1 MRKISF
7 VVLFLLLSMGI
18 YTETIK
24 VISAIY
30 PGLEGKTNLGDD
42 GLNIEILKVLCK
54 EAGIDLEV
62 KQYPRNRALQLLKS
76 GDSQIYLGSITHLDK
91 EMRKDYIEI
100 PISIVV
106 SVLFYMKEKYP
117 NFSWKEYKDLNKYFI
132 GTQTGGNIPRVAKE
146 NKLNFE
152 ETPDTRALIKKLYTG
167 RNNMIVLV
175 DFAGLALIKEMY
187 PEESSKFAY
196 STKPFYITEIGLLIN
211 KNYKEYE
218 NLEDKLHKA
227 LDKLYKNGT
236 WESLMKKYSV
246 HDKVPVEGKSY
257 IESYLKSKNSNK
269 KK

>member
-91 EMRKDYIEI
+91 NMRKDYIEV

-117 NFSWKEYKDLNKYFI
+117 NFSW
-132 GTQTGGNIPRVAKE
+132 
-146 NKLNFE
+146 NF
-152 ETPDTRALIKKLYTG
+152 
-167 RNNMIVLV
+167 N
-175 DFAGLALIKEMY
+175 
-187 PEESSKFAY
+187 
-196 STKPFYITEIGLLIN
+196 
-211 KNYKEYE
+211 
-218 NLEDKLHKA
+218 
-227 LDKLYKNGT
+227 
-236 WESLMKKYSV
+236 SV
-246 HDKVPVEGKSY
+246 
-257 IESYLKSKNSNK
+257 SN
-269 KK
+269 